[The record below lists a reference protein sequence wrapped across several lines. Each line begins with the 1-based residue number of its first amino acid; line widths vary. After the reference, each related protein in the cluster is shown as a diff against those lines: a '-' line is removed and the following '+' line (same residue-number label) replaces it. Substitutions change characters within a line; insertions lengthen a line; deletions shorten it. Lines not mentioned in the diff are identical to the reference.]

1 MFEDTKETFGNLNS
15 QDRPCNGQE
24 EFEVTKETFGNLKLK
39 DKPYN
44 NQKRQISKQWSAKH

>member
-24 EFEVTKETFGNLKLK
+24 EFEDTKETFGNLKLK